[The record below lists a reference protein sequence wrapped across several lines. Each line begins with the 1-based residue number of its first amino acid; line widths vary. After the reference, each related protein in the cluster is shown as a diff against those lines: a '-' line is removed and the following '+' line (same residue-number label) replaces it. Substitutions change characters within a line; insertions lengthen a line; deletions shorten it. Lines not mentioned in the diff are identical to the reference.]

1 MHSYAGG
8 GVFLASGIGMIIYSM
23 CVWWRDVIREST
35 YQGHHTSAVQVGLRY
50 GMILFI
56 ASEVMFFLAFFWA
69 FFHSSLAPTVEIG
82 AVWPPKG
89 IQVLNP
95 WEIPFLNTIILLSSG
110 ASVTWAHHAI
120 LAGYRKQGIAA
131 LAVTIA
137 LAVVFTG
144 FQGYEYAEAPFTIAD
159 GVYGSTFYLATGFH
173 GFHVIVGT
181 LFLAVCLYSINFPSF
196 YEETPLWLRSS
207 RLVLAYGRRSVVVSI
222 CIHLLL
228 GRCVAALL
236 VTNLVFAPSITNSQP
251 IENWL

>member
-144 FQGYEYAEAPFTIAD
+144 FQGYEYAEAPFHD
-159 GVYGSTFYLATGFH
+159 S
-173 GFHVIVGT
+173 
-181 LFLAVCLYSINFPSF
+181 
-196 YEETPLWLRSS
+196 
-207 RLVLAYGRRSVVVSI
+207 
-222 CIHLLL
+222 
-228 GRCVAALL
+228 
-236 VTNLVFAPSITNSQP
+236 
-251 IENWL
+251 